1 MNKKICDS
9 IALVC
14 FITAAVMFALDYP
27 NIVQGG
33 VSDGMFFMLC
43 GKTWSFFFRKMM
55 LALALLWVGCFVTL
69 ARDAQKFPKLA
80 MAFLAAGFFIVPGIY
95 INQISIL
102 PNPISM
108 KNIACCGIIGSSDGP
123 TSIYVSTK
131 FRWPFSQK
139 PLEITDISDEPTTR
153 GAKTRKQ
160 VEALHQ
166 ERLWKKF
173 PETKPHQEV

>member
-1 MNKKICDS
+1 MERNFKRHPGVENPNRKNKMNKKICDS

-27 NIVQGG
+27 NIVRGG

-69 ARDAQKFPKLA
+69 ARDAQQFPKLA
-80 MAFLAAGFFIVPGIY
+80 AAFLVAGFFIVPGIY
-95 INQISIL
+95 INQMSIL
-102 PNPISM
+102 LIP
-108 KNIACCGIIGSSDGP
+108 
-123 TSIYVSTK
+123 
-131 FRWPFSQK
+131 QK
-139 PLEITDISDEPTTR
+139 TLEITDISDEPTTR
-153 GAKTRKQ
+153 FEKTRRQ

-166 ERLWKKF
+166 ERLRKKIF
-173 PETKPHQEV
+173 PNKAATIF